1 MLFTVKRNQHSYR
14 DIELSIALEEG
25 HARFTMVPCK
35 ILSKQK
41 NPKKHLKI
49 MNRIF
54 RNIKILFNVSFSV
67 SVYFFRCLAHLHAY
81 SSIIQRDSEEQ
92 LIELWPFAVEGA
104 SFRDI
109 YQEKMER
116 VKEQVR
122 LD

>member
-1 MLFTVKRNQHSYR
+1 M
-14 DIELSIALEEG
+14 
-25 HARFTMVPCK
+25 
-35 ILSKQK
+35 
-41 NPKKHLKI
+41 
-49 MNRIF
+49 
-54 RNIKILFNVSFSV
+54 
-67 SVYFFRCLAHLHAY
+67 HAY

-122 LD
+122 SNRLSSTIGGNREMNQLYTTSQVSNITRKTKFSHIS